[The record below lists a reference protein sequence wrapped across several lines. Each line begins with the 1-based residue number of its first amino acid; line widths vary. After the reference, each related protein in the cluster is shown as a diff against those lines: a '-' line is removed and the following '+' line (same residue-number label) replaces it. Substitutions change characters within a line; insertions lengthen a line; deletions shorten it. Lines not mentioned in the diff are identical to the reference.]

1 MDQVSLKSIEAYVYS
16 IPKTTGLTMLTN
28 RVNNVKSSMTSSD
41 PYMIFDPITMCN
53 YPSIIVP
60 KFHENPSKYVDA
72 VTKNAYLD
80 Y

>member
-1 MDQVSLKSIEAYVYS
+1 
-16 IPKTTGLTMLTN
+16 MLTN
-28 RVNNVKSSMTSSD
+28 RVNDVKSSMTSND